1 MTIRRRRGRRR
12 RPSPRSP
19 SPRSPNPRSP
29 NPISATV
36 LIQASDVL
44 LVPIH
49 FQFVA
54 KIMAV

>member
-1 MTIRRRRGRRR
+1 MTIRRRGRRR

-29 NPISATV
+29 NPISANV
-36 LIQASDVL
+36 VIQASDVL